1 MAVLPSIEP
10 SNDSCDDNGLQ
21 IRTGTLRTGV
31 AHIITAVIG
40 SGVLSLAWSVAQL
53 GWIAGPLSM
62 FCFAVVT
69 YVSSFL
75 LSDCYRYPDPVTG
88 ARHHSYMEA
97 VKTYLG
103 RKQTW
108 ICGLL
113 QFVNLYGVGVAYVIT
128 TSTSMRAI
136 QRSDCF
142 HKEGH
147 RAPCAYGDN
156 FYMLLFGAIQIA
168 CSQIPDFHNME
179 LLSILA
185 AVMSF
190 SYSSIGFG
198 LGFAKVI
205 GNGMVKGSISGVH
218 TSTTPQKVWK
228 VTQALGDIAFAYP
241 YSIILIEIQ
250 VYSQPVFAVVERWCA
265 EKFPN
270 NGFVNSFYTLRFS
283 LLPVVRINLLRL
295 CFRTCYVLSTTGIA
309 IAFPYFNQVLGVLGA
324 LNFWPL
330 TIYFPVEMYFIQK
343 KIQPWTRR
351 WIVFQSFSF
360 VCLIVTLVTL
370 VGSVEGII
378 SAKLG

>member
-1 MAVLPSIEP
+1 MAVLPSDEP
-10 SNDSCDDNGLQ
+10 SNDSCDNDGLQ
-21 IRTGTLRTGV
+21 IRTGTLKTGI

-88 ARHHSYMEA
+88 ARHHSYMDA

-113 QFVNLYGVGVAYVIT
+113 QIVNLYGVGVAYVIT

-147 RAPCAYGDN
+147 RVPCAYGDS
-156 FYMLLFGAIQIA
+156 FYMLLFGAIQIGF
-168 CSQIPDFHNME
+168 SQIPNFHNME
-179 LLSILA
+179 ILSILA

-190 SYSSIGFG
+190 SYSSIGFA

-205 GNGMVKGSISGVH
+205 GNGRVKGSISGVH
-218 TSTTPQKVWK
+218 TSTTPQKIWK

-250 VYSQPVFAVVERWCA
+250 VFCQPVFAVVERWFT

-270 NGFVNSFYTLRFS
+270 NGFVNNFYTFKCPI
-283 LLPVVRINLLRL
+283 LPVLRINLLRL
-295 CFRTCYVLSTTGIA
+295 CFRTCYVISTTGIA
-309 IAFPYFNQVLGVLGA
+309 MVFPYFNQILGVLGA

-330 TIYFPVEMYFIQK
+330 TVYFPVEMYFIQK

-351 WIVFQSFSF
+351 WIVFQSFSI
-360 VCLIVTLVTL
+360 VCLIVSLVTL
-370 VGSVEGII
+370 VGSIEGLIC
-378 SAKLG
+378 AKLG